1 MNLKFSPETTPSG
14 SRFLYRNS
22 RGELG
27 EATIREWSNSGD
39 YLNWDGKWMSLNDTQ
54 YLTLVEILSVDNLYV
69 ARKDSWN
76 KL

>member
-14 SRFLYRNS
+14 SRFLYRNT

-27 EATIREWSNSGD
+27 EATIREWSNSGE
-39 YLNWDGKWMSLNDTQ
+39 YLNWDGKWMSISDTQ
-54 YLTLVEILSVDNLYV
+54 YITLVEILSVDDLWASNKNWY
-69 ARKDSWN
+69 N

>member
-27 EATIREWSNSGD
+27 EATIREWSTSGD
-39 YLNWDGKWMSLNDTQ
+39 YLNWDGKWMNVNDTQ
-54 YLTLVEILSVDNLYV
+54 YLTLVEILTIDDLYIT
-69 ARKDSWN
+69 RREWWN